1 MARPMNVDK
10 RVAAIAELR
19 RRTRTNAAKARRWA
33 DELTRFPRGGKA
45 QRAAERARALA
56 DGLEQAAEAA

>member
-1 MARPMNVDK
+1 MARPMNIDK
-10 RVAAIAELR
+10 RVAAIAQMT
-19 RRTRTNAAKARRWA
+19 RRTRINAAKARRLA

-45 QRAAERARALA
+45 QRAAERARVLA

>member
-10 RVAAIAELR
+10 RVAAIAQIT
-19 RRTRTNAAKARRWA
+19 RRTRMNVAKVRRMA

-45 QRAAERARALA
+45 QRAAERARMLA
-56 DGLEQAAEAA
+56 DGLEQALKAA

>member
-10 RVAAIAELR
+10 RVAAIAKITQ
-19 RRTRTNAAKARRWA
+19 RTRLNAAKARRMA

-45 QRAAERARALA
+45 QRAADRARTLA
-56 DGLEQAAEAA
+56 DGLEQALRAA